1 MFSRQQQMFPQTAT
15 KVPQGNRWVGS
26 TNGWSDGSNG
36 WYWPT
41 HPCSIIL
48 RIFFP
53 FANPKPDKNPMLS
66 CSKKIWF
73 KSNQFSSQFF
83 GKTTDLYNFNEF
95 PNKNFLWVLCLENP
109 PYFFATP
116 PPFLQQKP
124 KIKSKSAKVLRNWS
138 VLGLFNAMAIRWRRS
153 RAAMTSGFSRAVS
166 WGTEPEKRT
175 KPRGPENS
183 RTFSKWTLGLR
194 TLSYISDSIFVET
207 HQ

>member
-41 HPCSIIL
+41 HPCSIIF

-116 PPFLQQKP
+116 PRF
-124 KIKSKSAKVLRNWS
+124 
-138 VLGLFNAMAIRWRRS
+138 FNKNRRS
-153 RAAMTSGFSRAVS
+153 NRSLRKFFATDPCWAYSMPWRYADDAPELQWLQGFPGQSPGAPSRKKGQNQGDLKTVALFQN
-166 WGTEPEKRT
+166 EP
-175 KPRGPENS
+175 
-183 RTFSKWTLGLR
+183 
-194 TLSYISDSIFVET
+194 
-207 HQ
+207 